1 MVALVEKVKDI
12 ADHFGFQKQID
23 KGIEELNELIL
34 ELCKSRGQEGLA
46 KGTITEMADALIM
59 IAQLMYLGNISPMD
73 LEKEIQSKIDR
84 TNDRIA
90 SGYYERWK

>member
-12 ADHFGFQKQID
+12 ADHFGLQMQID

-34 ELCKSRGQEGLA
+34 ELCKARENVKLTENTTS
-46 KGTITEMADALIM
+46 EMADVIIM
-59 IAQLMYLGNISPMD
+59 IIQLMYLGNISLMD
-73 LEKEIQSKIDR
+73 LENEIQSKIDR
-84 TNDRIA
+84 TRERIA